1 MGRRVKQSNEVRFSG
16 PAQEEAVMDGS
27 LAYSNTVTPIKA
39 SRAAKRSKRQK
50 STESRRRH
58 RDTTQ
63 NTNNEQASLV
73 NSSYFGGP
81 TTAASSHMFGSSGNQ
96 RHVMT
101 FGDFN
106 HSSA

>member
-1 MGRRVKQSNEVRFSG
+1 
-16 PAQEEAVMDGS
+16 MDGS
-27 LAYSNTVTPIKA
+27 LAYSNTVTPLKA
-39 SRAAKRSKRQK
+39 SRAAKRSKRRK

-58 RDTTQ
+58 RDTQ
-63 NTNNEQASLV
+63 NTNEQASLV

-101 FGDFN
+101 FGDLN
-106 HSSA
+106 HSSAESVRPSQQ